1 MKAFFYVTCKD
12 FEVVKDSM
20 PSFFV
25 AWCNKARVN
34 RELEHYEWC
43 IMEEY
48 KANVDIRIK
57 YCYSRSFDSEKQMD
71 WRGQRNTKLAVN
83 FLYRYC

>member
-1 MKAFFYVTCKD
+1 MKAFFYISCKD
-12 FEVVKDSM
+12 FEVVMDSM

-34 RELEHYEWC
+34 RELEHYERC

-48 KANVDIRIK
+48 KTNVDIRIK

-71 WRGQRNTKLAVN
+71 
-83 FLYRYC
+83 

>member
-1 MKAFFYVTCKD
+1 MKAFFYVSCKD

-34 RELEHYEWC
+34 RELEHYE
-43 IMEEY
+43 
-48 KANVDIRIK
+48 
-57 YCYSRSFDSEKQMD
+57 
-71 WRGQRNTKLAVN
+71 
-83 FLYRYC
+83 